1 MDCLFLICHRAADK
15 MSTMTGDLLHTDW
28 QWTGHMFVL
37 GVVIGGVLWAFLAD
51 VLGWLIA
58 IIYNRRLQG
67 GAAK

>member
-1 MDCLFLICHRAADK
+1 
-15 MSTMTGDLLHTDW
+15 MTGDLLHTDW